1 MASDGERELNVASG
15 AAKEALWVL
24 WIGLAS
30 GLLYLVVYFA
40 QQAIHLNGLH
50 VETPVAVA
58 SGNPADGR
66 QLVWEAAAYY
76 AATGAL
82 FALYGLLLWLC
93 RRGRVRDRR
102 ARNLALGFPILF
114 NLGLL
119 IGRPY
124 LSIDVFSY
132 IGHGYLGAETPG
144 GAYLQET
151 RTLADTSY
159 ALRLVPFGWRPAHGY
174 APYGP
179 LWVHF
184 EVAVVR
190 LTDSVPLAM
199 FLIKA
204 LVVLASL
211 GAAAVIWR
219 ILARVRPEVQ
229 LLGTL
234 VYLWN
239 PMIVMEFAGEG
250 HNDAPMILFVLLAL
264 LMAVQARPAPSVVML
279 ALGVLTKYLP
289 VLLFPAHIVYF
300 WRTSQNRSRLLMHL
314 LLGFLV
320 AIGLAVLLYWPLW
333 VGIQT
338 FEGMRVSGQPSV
350 IASIA
355 GVLFWYLSE
364 SHSTEAIKLI
374 SPILSGI
381 FGVYVLIACARVRDA
396 ESLLKAC
403 AGISLVYLLVGSP
416 VYWPWYASMP
426 LALMAL
432 TPHGAF
438 RWMVLVLPLCSRIV
452 APIED
457 IMVNGF
463 MIWETEVWLVTAI
476 GVALPL
482 LVFLLL
488 SIAGLRA
495 AHRPSRQSA

>member
-1 MASDGERELNVASG
+1 MASRRDRVLGFPSG
-15 AAKEALWVL
+15 VAKETLWVL

-30 GLLYLVVYFA
+30 SLLYLAVYFA
-40 QQAIHLNGLH
+40 QRAIHLNGLH
-50 VETPVAVA
+50 VEISGAVA
-58 SGNPADGR
+58 YGNPADGGR
-66 QLVWEAAAYY
+66 LVLEAAAYY
-76 AATGAL
+76 AATGIL
-82 FALYGLLLWLC
+82 FTLYGLLLWLC
-93 RRGRVRDRR
+93 RRGRLHDPQ
-102 ARNLALGFPILF
+102 ARTLALGFPILF

-132 IGHGYLGAETPG
+132 IGHGYLGTQTPG
-144 GAYLQET
+144 GAYLQAM
-151 RTLADTSY
+151 RDLATTPY
-159 ALRLVPFGWRPAHGY
+159 ALRLVPFGWRPANGFS
-174 APYGP
+174 PYGP
-179 LWVHF
+179 LWTHF

-204 LVVLASL
+204 LVVVASL
-211 GAAAVIWR
+211 SAAAVIWR
-219 ILARVRPEVQ
+219 ILGRVRPEDQ

-239 PMIVMEFAGEG
+239 PMIIGEFAGEG

-264 LMAVQARPAPSVVML
+264 LLAVHVRPALAVVML

-289 VLLFPAHIVYF
+289 LLLFPAQFAYF
-300 WRTSQNRSRLLMHL
+300 WRTAQNRPRLLLRL

-320 AIGLAVLLYWPLW
+320 ALGLAALLYWPLW
-333 VGIQT
+333 VGPQI
-338 FEGMRVSGQPSV
+338 FRGLRESGQPSV
-350 IASIA
+350 IASIS
-355 GVLFWYLSE
+355 GVLFWYLSQSRTAE
-364 SHSTEAIKLI
+364 SVQLI

-381 FGVYVLIACARVRDA
+381 FGVYLLIASARVRDA

-432 TPHGAF
+432 APQGAF

-457 IMVNGF
+457 IQVNGF
-463 MIWETEVWLVTAI
+463 ITWEFEVWLVTAI

-482 LVFLLL
+482 VVFLLL
-488 SIAGLRA
+488 SIARMRA
-495 AHRPSRQSA
+495 AHHPDRQSA